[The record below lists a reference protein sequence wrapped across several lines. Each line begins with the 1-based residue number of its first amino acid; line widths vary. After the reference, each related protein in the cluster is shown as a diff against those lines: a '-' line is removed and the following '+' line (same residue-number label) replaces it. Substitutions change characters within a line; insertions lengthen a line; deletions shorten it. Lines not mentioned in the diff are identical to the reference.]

1 MRIFRAQYRVAALL
15 AALALPAGVAVAAD
29 QAAESAYRSSVGALM
44 AHDFGGAIPDLK
56 RAADGGVFLAQYYL
70 ARIYAI
76 DGQPYTNHRQAFE
89 RLRALVAAN
98 RGVDP
103 YLDKRA
109 PVIANAE
116 RLLALYY
123 REGVPGAQPPD
134 AALAKSHLE
143 HAALR
148 LGDTEAQFQLAVM
161 ELDSQEFRPRALD
174 TLDMLAQTKHHAG
187 AAAQIAIV
195 YSKDRQAG
203 QIPFEALAYAT
214 YAVKIAGEADRVWI
228 SDIYQTLYCAANPDQ
243 RTQAAALAEELER
256 GALNVTDGDRQPP
269 ELGHDRKHV
278 LGVLDLGGAGTE
290 RVCGNGEAVPDLKH
304 TVAPAAA
311 QPTVIAK
318 GFNSAVGFIAP
329 PMGAGLKDLE
339 SPRLGDEHGE
349 PLAGADDPPTQ

>member
-1 MRIFRAQYRVAALL
+1 MRISRVKFLAPALL
-15 AALALPAGVAVAAD
+15 AMLAFSGGGAGAAD
-29 QAAESAYRSSVGALM
+29 QPAESAYRSSVRAM
-44 AHDFGGAIPDLK
+44 KAHDFDRAIPDLK

-76 DGQPYTNHRQAFE
+76 DGQPFTNHRQAFE

-109 PVIANAE
+109 PFIANAE

-123 REGVPGAQPPD
+123 REGVPGFQLPD
-134 AALAKSHLE
+134 AGLAKAHLE

-161 ELDSQEFRPRALD
+161 ELDSPDFQPRALD

-195 YSKDRQAG
+195 YSKDKQAG
-203 QIPFEALAYAT
+203 AIPFEALAYAT
-214 YAVKIAGEADRVWI
+214 YAVKIAGESDRVWI
-228 SDIYQTLYCAANPDQ
+228 GDIYQTLYCAASTDG
-243 RTQAAALAEELER
+243 RSRAANLANELES

-269 ELGHDRKHV
+269 ELGRDRQRV

-290 RVCGNGEAVPDLKH
+290 RLCGNGEAVPDLKH
-304 TVAPAAA
+304 TVAPQSG
-311 QPTVIAK
+311 QPSVIAK
-318 GFNSAVGFIAP
+318 GFNSPVGFIAP
-329 PMGAGLKDLE
+329 PMGAGLRDLE
-339 SPRLGDEHGE
+339 TPSLGDEHGE
-349 PLAGADDPPTQ
+349 PLGGADEQPTQ

>member
-1 MRIFRAQYRVAALL
+1 MRISSVNLIAAALL
-15 AALALPAGVAVAAD
+15 AMLALPAGSAGAAG
-29 QAAESAYRSSVGALM
+29 QAAESAYRSSVGAMM
-44 AHDFGGAIPDLK
+44 AHDFGRAIPDLK

-76 DGQPYTNHRQAFE
+76 DGQPFTNHREAFE

-109 PVIANAE
+109 PVVANAE

-123 REGVPGAQPPD
+123 REGVPGTQLPD
-134 AALAKSHLE
+134 AALAKAHLE

-161 ELDSQEFRPRALD
+161 ELDSREFQPRALD

-214 YAVKIAGEADRVWI
+214 FAVKIASESDRVWI
-228 SDIYQTLYCAANPDQ
+228 SDIYQTLYCAAGAQ
-243 RTQAAALAEELER
+243 GRTQAAKLADELER

-269 ELGHDRKHV
+269 ELGASGKRV

-290 RVCGNGEAVPDLKH
+290 RLCGNGEAVPDLKH
-304 TVAPAAA
+304 TVAPSSA

-339 SPRLGDEHGE
+339 VPRLGDEHGE
-349 PLAGADDPPTQ
+349 PLAGADDQPTQ